1 MKDNVLFSV
10 SIEQLLQRKIGVG
23 MGNNLIA
30 TSNLSEYID
39 LFSFPLRVDA
49 FVFLVC
55 LKGNASL
62 TINLTEW
69 NVRKNTYLI
78 SLPENIIGVNSISND
93 FEGYVILFSMEY
105 LRKISIDLNDVLP
118 YYIHVRNHPCF
129 NVAAINVNKIT
140 KFFDLI
146 YSSLN
151 EEYSNRREGIIKG
164 LVISIIFKI
173 AEDIEEL
180 ALKAVTVKTKSKE
193 YYFMKFMDLLLLN
206 FREHHNVGFYSD
218 KLALTPKYLSSLI
231 KEISGASASQWINDY
246 IIVEAKTLLKSSDM
260 NVKQISDYLFFSTP
274 SFFNKYFKQHTKLT
288 PKQYRIR

>member
-1 MKDNVLFSV
+1 MKNNALFSI

-30 TSNLSEYID
+30 TSNLSAYID

-49 FVFLVC
+49 FVFFVC

-69 NVRKNTYLI
+69 NVRQNSYLI
-78 SLPENIIGVNSISND
+78 SLPENIIGVNSISDD

-129 NVAAINVNKIT
+129 NVNAIKVNKIT

-180 ALKAVTVKTKSKE
+180 ALKSITVKPKSKE

-206 FREHHNVGFYSD
+206 FREHHNVGFYAD
-218 KLALTPKYLSSLI
+218 KLALTPKYLSLLI

-288 PKQYRIR
+288 PKQYRRQ